1 MNWIRIL
8 KNKIMG
14 DQQKKQDSQ
23 FFVWVKSERVGQV
36 VEVDGSTNDNKWL
49 KFTDGTQC
57 NRSLVSEF
65 LLPANSQDQANIIA
79 KDFGGLVIP
88 NETESARPVRP
99 RRDQDTESARP
110 VRPRRDPEAEQVV
123 DVMREMLKR
132 MSTKNKANMPVQ
144 INIPS
149 KAIYDLLKDQMDITK
164 KDLNGQIAALVE
176 DQIDNLREQLKEQ
189 IESFITNYYTNVR
202 TNTSTRGN
210 NTSSTESESTDS
222 E

>member
-1 MNWIRIL
+1 MSKKKTQGNNTFYVWI
-8 KNKIMG
+8 
-14 DQQKKQDSQ
+14 
-23 FFVWVKSERVGQV
+23 KSERIGQI
-36 VEVDGSTNDNKWL
+36 VEVAEEQSNPAWIQ
-49 KFTDGTQC
+49 FTDGTQC
-57 NRSLVSEF
+57 NSALVHEF
-65 LLPANSQDQANIIA
+65 LMGADSEDHANKIA
-79 KDFGGLVIP
+79 VDFGGITTFTKP
-88 NETESARPVRP
+88 DAATPVRP
-99 RRDQDTESARP
+99 RRDIETVDATP
-110 VRPRRDPEAEQVV
+110 VRPRREPATEIN
-123 DVMREMLKR
+123 VMQEMLKK
-132 MSTKNKANMPVQ
+132 MSAKNKAEMPVK

-149 KAIYDLLKDQMDITK
+149 KEIYALLKDQMDITK